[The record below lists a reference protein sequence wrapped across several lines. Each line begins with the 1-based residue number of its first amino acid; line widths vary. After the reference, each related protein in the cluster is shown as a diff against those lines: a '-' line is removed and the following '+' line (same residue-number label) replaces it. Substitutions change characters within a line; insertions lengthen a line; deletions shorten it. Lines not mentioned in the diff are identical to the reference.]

1 MDEGLK
7 GIKRVE
13 IKKLWGKYDLVW
25 DLQPD
30 VNILA
35 GINGSG
41 KSTILNFI
49 YKLVTFS
56 LIPDKTSSL
65 FDSAKVILNDGK
77 VVGFI
82 KHKNNAKNQADSD
95 MKKDDQLLN
104 DFIKTESKLH
114 EIEGAN
120 FNKFK
125 ISGLGLTY
133 SIYNNLTCTSK
144 EFLSDLKI
152 NLISTFDSPLKE
164 AEAIKMLSDKNVE
177 TELDWQIYT
186 LQIQYLD
193 YQLNL
198 GKKVFDLYNTNNR
211 PISSEIVELKR
222 AHYRFFDIMDDL
234 FSETGKKVNRDKNEI
249 SFLNGDQE
257 ITPYQLSS
265 GEKQVLV
272 ILLTV
277 LVQDNKN
284 AILFLDEPE
293 ISLHVDWQ
301 KKLIS
306 YIRELNPNVQII
318 LATHA
323 PWLIMDGWMDKV
335 VEMRDLITNNQ
346 AAIADGTE

>member
-1 MDEGLK
+1 
-7 GIKRVE
+7 
-13 IKKLWGKYDLVW
+13 
-25 DLQPD
+25 
-30 VNILA
+30 
-35 GINGSG
+35 
-41 KSTILNFI
+41 
-49 YKLVTFS
+49 
-56 LIPDKTSSL
+56 
-65 FDSAKVILNDGK
+65 
-77 VVGFI
+77 
-82 KHKNNAKNQADSD
+82 
-95 MKKDDQLLN
+95 
-104 DFIKTESKLH
+104 
-114 EIEGAN
+114 
-120 FNKFK
+120 
-125 ISGLGLTY
+125 
-133 SIYNNLTCTSK
+133 
-144 EFLSDLKI
+144 
-152 NLISTFDSPLKE
+152 
-164 AEAIKMLSDKNVE
+164 MLSDKNVE